1 MANVPIK
8 ELRRRDRSSA
18 SSVDP
23 RARLV
28 TRAPPRPRTNST
40 RRRNRPTGPA
50 IRRAS
55 PGLTDPNSSRD
66 DENAQSGRL
75 SMARCPPLT
84 LTGAIFLTTWL
95 LDRWWSGRRPASRSE
110 PGSARPRRVCAS
122 PPDAPTEALPGG
134 RRKNRSKQDPADN
147 TGDDEREERGHAAVL
162 QKAD

>member
-28 TRAPPRPRTNST
+28 TRAPPCPRTNST

-66 DENAQSGRL
+66 DEYAQSGRL

-84 LTGAIFLTTWL
+84 LTGAIFLTAWL
-95 LDRWWSGRRPASRSE
+95 LDCWWSGPRSRPDRNRAQRDLVGLAAGRLTSRLRRY
-110 PGSARPRRVCAS
+110 
-122 PPDAPTEALPGG
+122 PTGG
-134 RRKNRSKQDPADN
+134 NI
-147 TGDDEREERGHAAVL
+147 V
-162 QKAD
+162 